1 MIHSEPEVKIIADS
15 VSPEGVRLTT
25 VQLRYWR
32 PIHPE
37 MLTHRAFSRNARSSR
52 ATPIDV
58 MVEQVLKEP
67 WGPKHWTI
75 NGPGMVA
82 QAEFSASMQINAME

>member
-25 VQLRYWR
+25 FQLRYWR

-67 WGPKHWTI
+67 WGPKHWT
-75 NGPGMVA
+75 V
-82 QAEFSASMQINAME
+82 